1 MRVIRHRCVMMILG
15 PWQHNKEER
24 GSSVAVGEWES

>member
-1 MRVIRHRCVMMILG
+1 MYVMMILG
-15 PWQHNKEER
+15 PWQNNKEER